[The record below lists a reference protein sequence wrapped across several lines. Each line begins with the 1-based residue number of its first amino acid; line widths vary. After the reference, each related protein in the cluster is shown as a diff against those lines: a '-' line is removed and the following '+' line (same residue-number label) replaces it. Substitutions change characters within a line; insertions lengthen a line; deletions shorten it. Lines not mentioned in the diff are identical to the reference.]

1 MTSAE
6 SVWDVV
12 IEEPDDRGRPEGQ
25 NMDTAIVKKTEVEA
39 RQVFAEAV
47 SNASRLGYYSVRLRK
62 DGAAVE
68 SWP

>member
-12 IEEPDDRGRPEGQ
+12 VDE
-25 NMDTAIVKKTEVEA
+25 DTAIVKKTEVEA

-47 SNASRLGYYSVRLRK
+47 SSASRWGYRSVVLRR

>member
-12 IEEPDDRGRPEGQ
+12 VDE
-25 NMDTAIVKKTEVEA
+25 DTAIVKKTEVEA

-47 SNASRLGYYSVRLRK
+47 TNASRLGYRSVLLRR
-62 DGAAVE
+62 DGAVVQN
-68 SWP
+68 WP